1 MHIRLIITTEKAEN
15 MDHLFVLIPLLLGI
29 LGSGKATPLDDYV
42 NKPDPTYKY
51 TILSKHKGV
60 GYTLYTI
67 NMTSQ
72 TWKPS
77 KYHMNY
83 FLYILFYYIP
93 FKSLKRIA
101 TVFSH
106 WFSTLTLSLGPTSP
120 GLPQSGKVSGN

>member
-1 MHIRLIITTEKAEN
+1 

-29 LGSGKATPLDDYV
+29 LGSGGATPLDDYV

-77 KYHMNY
+77 KYHLNY
-83 FLYILFYYIP
+83 FFLLSSVQKKCHSIFALIVFKAHFKFRSYITTITTVRENVC
-93 FKSLKRIA
+93 KLKKNTCRR
-101 TVFSH
+101 TVGMFC
-106 WFSTLTLSLGPTSP
+106 FR
-120 GLPQSGKVSGN
+120 